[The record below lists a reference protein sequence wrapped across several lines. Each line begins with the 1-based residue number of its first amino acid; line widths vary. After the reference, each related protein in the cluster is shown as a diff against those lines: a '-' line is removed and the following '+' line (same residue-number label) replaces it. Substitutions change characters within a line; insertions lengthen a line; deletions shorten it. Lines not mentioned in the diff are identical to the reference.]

1 MKHTI
6 RFIILF
12 FALVITGASH
22 VWAITADDVTINVQP
37 NSSAGTVSEPTIA
50 GSKVTITATPNT
62 GYSIDADHIVAEKM
76 VSPSASSARHA
87 SGLASRLTVTAEG
100 SNQFSFTIPD
110 GYAGAYV
117 TVNFFK
123 ATANGITSLDQI
135 TDLSGTYVLT
145 ADINAAGFSGKG
157 EFTGTLDGGFH
168 KIYNLTKPLFSST
181 SGSAV
186 IRNITFVD
194 VSIDVSGDAGAVT
207 ANAGGSS
214 RIYNCGILSS
224 STERDD
230 EGNVTGFSGSTIR
243 GTGNVGGI
251 VGTLSGSARVI
262 NCYSYANITG
272 GSVKAGIVGYNSYAS
287 KSSSVD
293 GGEIRTM
300 VMNCMF
306 YGDIS
311 IGNSVYPIYGGLE
324 ISNENTS
331 RLNNYNYFRYES
343 PFSKNNKTV
352 EGVNTIITSYN
363 RALSAEERYLK
374 RFEFYRYLLNSNR
387 ELAAAYTGDTPTET
401 GSGSNLVKR
410 YHKELMAKWVL
421 DKSVAPYP
429 ILKEQGTYPSVVNY
443 DPKYTNDETGRKVSR
458 SSVSERNKGKMLGSL
473 TVTITGVGSNAP
485 SGASLLDENGDA
497 TTTRTLTLQR
507 TDKDYNN
514 YNYNYNKVQ
523 LPYYNDVGTKN
534 YTSNKVVTGWT
545 VSVSNAKSFGTTD
558 YDYPNYNLAD
568 RFSTV
573 GRVYSQGAY
582 FDVPDDV
589 SSISIE
595 PYWGNA
601 VYLSDGYHDCYGKN
615 TASPKEEKEY
625 EPVGLEDFGRK
636 YVNNQQYYI
645 NPNDNSDA
653 NKQVVYTNIA
663 TAITNLPDATSVYD
677 NAVVLVG
684 NFHRLGTPSN
694 GLKPFTIMSAD
705 LDYDNEPDYS
715 LIVRSGKAAKISPIR
730 FDFINVPGVVMAHK
744 MTSTTQMGILG
755 NMKLL
760 GWFEVTNTCVIRFSQ
775 FEYDFKDGNEP
786 KTKALAPLILLG
798 GVVEQFVSTNAN
810 DDADGASHTEYI
822 HVGSNVWF
830 KMFSNGCHMDKKK
843 VATPHRP
850 ISVTGGEYEK
860 FYLSGYFQPNAP
872 VSSAEDDKNAEC
884 YIDGG
889 KFGEV
894 AGAGQEKID
903 GNVTW
908 EINNADI
915 ESFFGGGINDAKPV
929 TGDINVTINNSHV
942 GLYCGGPKFGNMT
955 STASKKAL
963 VETNA
968 TNSTFGKFYG
978 AGYGGTAIYRDIYSP
993 GSDKGHN
1000 RYTLID
1006 YPWMEWLGDA
1016 WGYSRGQFVSGKGI
1030 ATGFE
1035 VEHFEGSNTA
1045 TVGRL
1050 YVYYS
1055 TLSVAKTNSVTS
1067 TLTGCTIKEN
1077 FYGGGNLGSVNGD
1090 IVSSL
1095 TDCTVNGSAYGAG
1108 CSSTPPTAKVY
1119 DTPTD
1124 ANFTGSK
1131 YNTSTGIFE
1140 PTDYPDI
1147 IEYTWSNT
1155 KGSNSEALV
1164 DEDIEGSTEQ
1174 KHWIHV
1180 DYDPATSTGI
1190 NLNDLGVV
1198 TGEVTLT
1205 IDGTSTVDGSVY
1217 GGGEESAVGANT
1229 NVNVDAGTVSG
1240 NVYGGGKLG
1249 SVGTYTVSGS
1259 TYTFTEGTGECSVT
1273 IAGGTIGADVFG
1285 AGKGIANTFQCEKGM
1300 VYKANVIVSGG
1311 TVNGTVYGGGEI
1323 GRVEND
1329 TEVKIGDGVGGSDT
1343 PTPNIHG
1350 NIFGAG
1356 KGLNTHG
1363 YSALVRG
1370 NSKVTVEGDSRVLGS
1385 IYGGGEISSVGRYT
1399 LVDASNQSQ
1408 YPGLEIGMPGSLAN
1422 SGSGECTVIVQGHA
1436 AIGPNGMQM
1445 TASGGP
1451 DDAGHIFGAGKGA
1464 TPQVYTYEDKEH
1476 MPRRMM
1482 SYTASLYPE
1491 DKKDVTWEY
1500 ADDEH
1505 NNVWEYFDTEAK
1517 YLTFIETMALTT
1529 QTEVTVDGNAFVKG
1543 SVYGGSENGFVQH
1556 DTKVMIKGGQIGAG
1570 AGESSPY
1577 ADDKFVNPAT
1587 TPVTAA
1593 NTLKACATWTF
1604 VDDGAPYDKFAGA
1617 TGYDSKGGATVATD
1631 GHTFYGNVFGGG
1643 SGFYPYAPGKWHR
1656 KAGSVGGDTRIEI
1669 SGGHILTNV
1678 YGGNEQTDVG
1688 TYTHDD
1694 DDTPYIA
1701 AGGTCT
1707 IVMTNGTIGVP
1718 RIASAIEALPTIG
1731 HLYGAGKGD
1740 KRILFNTWTNV
1751 GATSV
1756 SVTGGIVYGNVYGGG
1771 EDGHVMGNSVT
1782 TISETDATNKPTVIG
1797 SVGDDGLDGNV
1808 FGGGQGSPTALTAGV
1823 IGGSV
1828 NLGIQGGHI
1837 LGSVYGG
1844 GRIAS
1849 VGTFFAMATDPR
1861 YGMMQDDVDDDEAT
1875 TDVDESVTHGHLTVN
1890 LTGGIIEQ
1898 NVYGG
1903 CMGTNAAAGADDEAI
1918 AFAAKLGMS
1927 KTVEVNL
1934 NKNVAD
1940 NAKGCVVV
1948 KDIFGCNNTN
1958 SSPQGSVVVNIYAT
1972 QNKEKTQIANTAASG
1987 DTPAVTDAKRKGVY
2001 DVRAVYG
2008 GGNLAAYTPLD
2019 ATSSDADTKAAAH
2032 TTVNITGCRTVSIQ
2046 QVYGGGN
2053 AASTPATEVN
2063 VEGTFEI
2070 YELFGGGNGKDDLP
2084 DGSPNP
2090 GANVGYYAYPTSYD
2104 PPLSSKEERTE
2115 KFQYGSG
2122 KAAVNILGGTVHR
2135 VFGGSN
2141 TKGNVRQTAVTM
2153 LEEAGGCP
2161 FCVDEAYGGGKS
2173 APMDA
2178 EAKLLMACIPGLS
2191 AAYGGAEAADIQS
2204 NVILNITNGTFNRVF
2219 GGNNISGTIR
2229 GSITVNI
2236 EEIGCKPII
2245 IGELYGGGNMAGYSV
2260 FGYKQMKDG
2269 EGESAPLV
2277 WKPRVSLTDN
2287 TADGSVDNLTTPY
2300 RDPEVNVKS
2309 FTSIGTIY
2317 GGGYGTTAVMA
2328 GSPTVNINV
2337 VEGDKKHYTYA
2348 EDTST
2353 YLNAD
2358 NEEVPYFDANGFKEL
2373 KLTIDGH
2380 EVLVPKHDKNKIGAI
2395 NKVFGGGNAAQVI
2408 GSTNVNIGTL
2418 EEVYVVKVLSD
2429 GADLDNLAGGLVVY
2443 TRSGAGTTASPYTY
2457 TVATGTADPDETY
2470 YEKKTVI
2477 GADIRDNVYGGGNNA
2492 EVTGATNVTIGR
2504 EL

>member
-1 MKHTI
+1 MDNMPQDMNNKYGHKNMRTNGAWLSL
-6 RFIILF
+6 RHLYTLSPSLRYTAILLLL
-12 FALVITGASH
+12 LVVGAAKMWGQATEIT
-22 VWAITADDVTINVQP
+22 DV
-37 NSSAGTVSEPTIA
+37 AGLNA
-50 GSKVTITATPNT
+50 MTATGSYIIT
-62 GYSIDADHIVAEKM
+62 DDIDA
-76 VSPSASSARHA
+76 
-87 SGLASRLTVTAEG
+87 SG
-100 SNQFSFTIPD
+100 
-110 GYAGAYV
+110 Y
-117 TVNFFK
+117 
-123 ATANGITSLDQI
+123 TANITNF
-135 TDLSGTYVLT
+135 SGTLT
-145 ADINAAGFSGKG
+145 AQAKEDGTFPVISG
-157 EFTGTLDGGFH
+157 
-168 KIYNLTKPLFSST
+168 LTKPLFSSINGGT
-181 SGSAV
+181 VS
-186 IRNITFVD
+186 NIMLKD
-194 VSIDVSGDAGAVT
+194 VNISAGAHVGAI
-207 ANAGGSS
+207 ANTTKGHTV
-214 RIYNCGILSS
+214 IYNCGILPS
-224 STERDD
+224 ST
-230 EGNVTGFSGSTIR
+230 GSTLT
-243 GTGNVGGI
+243 GTDNYSCVGSI
-251 VGTLSGSARVI
+251 VGRITKQSGDDPDNTTRVV
-262 NCYSYANITG
+262 NCFSYANVSTTTG
-272 GSVKAGIVGYNSYAS
+272 TYATAAGIVGY
-287 KSSSVD
+287 VD
-293 GGEIRTM
+293 KPDGATATTQDNIDTRPM

-306 YGDIS
+306 YGEIPDGTIKRP
-311 IGNSVYPIYGGLE
+311 VYGGYV
-324 ISNENTS
+324 ISNNGEQGI
-331 RLNNYNYFRYES
+331 NNYNYFRES
-343 PFSKNNKTV
+343 ATFDDAYDNISK
-352 EGVNTIITSYN
+352 YN
-363 RALSAEERYLK
+363 LAWPAKKEYLT
-374 RFEFYRYLLNSNR
+374 RFEYYRSILNSNR
-387 ELAAAYTGDTPTET
+387 QLCTYWITGKTGTEQVAADTA
-401 GSGSNLVKR
+401 LI
-410 YHKELMAKWVL
+410 AKWVL
-421 DKSVAPYP
+421 DPGIAPYP
-429 ILKEQGTYPSVVNY
+429 ILKKWGKYPSIINVNKTKVWN
-443 DPKYTNDETGRKVSR
+443 PKTKDWVTRSVANDFE
-458 SSVSERNKGKMLGSL
+458 GKEIK
-473 TVTITGVGSNAP
+473 TITVNV
-485 SGASLLDENGDA
+485 SGLSH
-497 TTTRTLTLQR
+497 TLTLPVLDMD
-507 TDKDYNN
+507 TLNNDYG
-514 YNYNYNKVQ
+514 YAKIQ
-523 LPYYNDVGTKN
+523 LPYYNELFGDPTVQLPDPSDDDYSDKWNQRYGGN
-534 YTSNKVVTGWT
+534 YKDRVVTGWKIT
-545 VSVSNAKSFGTTD
+545 SVSGGTPGKFVGYKVGSAIVPDSIGAKAWEDGF
-558 YDYPNYNLAD
+558 NFAD
-568 RFSTV
+568 RNCTNKDLYSKS
-573 GRVYSQGAY
+573 GRVFAQGGY
-582 FDVPDDV
+582 YYVPEGV
-589 SSISIE
+589 TGISIE
-595 PYWGNA
+595 AYWGKA
-601 VYLSDGYHDCYGKN
+601 VYLRN
-615 TASPKEEKEY
+615 T
-625 EPVGLEDFGRK
+625 
-636 YVNNQQYYI
+636 
-645 NPNDNSDA
+645 DNSIDRVNVTGKTLSGNDVGTHGDPFTPA
-653 NKQVVYTNIA
+653 GALPATFSGYTVK
-663 TAITNLPDATSVYD
+663 TSLREAIKALNAGSSLTVYD
-677 NAVVLVG
+677 QAIVLVG
-684 NFHRLGTPSN
+684 NYQKRNRNDNVSYSIDSKWH
-694 GLKPFTIMSAD
+694 PFTIMSVD
-705 LDYDNEPDYS
+705 LDLDNEPDYCMQWQFRNQFGRPG
-715 LIVRSGKAAKISPIR
+715 IQPIR
-730 FDFINVPGVVMAHK
+730 FDFLPVPDLGLAIRHNALPN
-744 MTSTTQMGILG
+744 SIGIFIPQG
-755 NMKLL
+755 H
-760 GWFEVTNTCVIRFSQ
+760 FEITETAFMHLTQ
-775 FEYDFKDGNEP
+775 FEYDETVSRIESESPLILNGGEIDQIVVRRGN
-786 KTKALAPLILLG
+786 KNRTKYILLG
-798 GVVEQFVSTNAN
+798 GNLWMNRFTP
-810 DDADGASHTEYI
+810 GYH
-822 HVGSNVWF
+822 
-830 KMFSNGCHMDKKK
+830 
-843 VATPHRP
+843 ATPAGSAIRHCAV
-850 ISVTGGEYEK
+850 SVNGGEFPE
-860 FYLSGYFQPNAP
+860 FYLSGIYAPDYQVNADNP
-872 VSSAEDDKNAEC
+872 HC
-884 YIDGG
+884 YINGG
-889 KFGEV
+889 RFGFM
-894 AGAGQEKID
+894 AGAGYEQVN
-903 GNVTW
+903 GNVTFK
-908 EINNADI
+908 IDRAII
-915 ESFFGGGINDAKPV
+915 EEFYGGGINASKPV
-929 TGDINVTINNSHV
+929 TGNIDVTIDNSIV
-942 GLYCGGPKFGNMT
+942 WKYCGGPKVGQMTKTDDARKTVTTHATGTVFYQYFGGGN
-955 STASKKAL
+955 
-963 VETNA
+963 
-968 TNSTFGKFYG
+968 
-978 AGYGGTAIYRDIYSP
+978 GGTSFYREKGYDGNDFALPDPTAEAWLSSSLDNKLKSYAKFNP
-993 GSDKGHN
+993 LNTLTNGSNPAAASDDGTDNKGYHA
-1000 RYTLID
+1000 LF
-1006 YPWMEWLGDA
+1006 E
-1016 WGYSRGQFVSGKGI
+1016 
-1030 ATGFE
+1030 FE
-1035 VEHFEGSNTA
+1035 VFNESNGLGGKPTIRLYTHWAQFGTTITGTISNTL
-1045 TVGRL
+1045 V
-1050 YVYYS
+1050 
-1055 TLSVAKTNSVTS
+1055 
-1067 TLTGCTIKEN
+1067 GCTIKGN
-1077 FYGGGNLGSVNGD
+1077 FYGGGNLGNVEGSVT
-1090 IVSSL
+1090 SL
-1095 TDCTVNGSAYGAG
+1095 LKNTEVEGSAYGAG
-1108 CSSTPPTAKVY
+1108 YSAAIPSFKIHDKSSAIFPYVDVAGVMH
-1119 DTPTD
+1119 
-1124 ANFTGSK
+1124 NGSLSEA
-1131 YNTSTGIFE
+1131 ST
-1140 PTDYPDI
+1140 
-1147 IEYTWSNT
+1147 EYTWTNNKPSGVSKNKPYFKDGDDWYCYT
-1155 KGSNSEALV
+1155 WESLE
-1164 DEDIEGSTEQ
+1164 
-1174 KHWIHV
+1174 
-1180 DYDPATSTGI
+1180 
-1190 NLNDLGVV
+1190 NLGAV
-1198 TGEVTLT
+1198 TGDVTLT
-1205 IDGTSTVDGSVY
+1205 IDGTTTVAGSVF

-1259 TYTFTEGTGECSVT
+1259 TYTFTEGTGECTVT
-1273 IAGGTIGADVFG
+1273 IAGGTIGAGASSDDSGNVFG

-1350 NIFGAG
+1350 NVFGAG
-1356 KGLNTHG
+1356 KGLHTHG

-1385 IYGGGEISSVGRYT
+1385 IHGGGEISSVGRYT

-1451 DDAGHIFGAGKGA
+1451 DDAGRIFGAGKGA
-1464 TPQVYTYEDKEH
+1464 TPEVYTYSDKDN
-1476 MPRRMM
+1476 MPKRMM
-1482 SYTASLYPE
+1482 SYTAALFPA
-1491 DKKDVTWEY
+1491 DKEGITWEY
-1500 ADDEH
+1500 SDDEH

-1556 DTKVMIKGGQIGAG
+1556 NTKVMIKGGQIGAG
-1570 AGESSPY
+1570 NGLSDPY
-1577 ADDKFVNPAT
+1577 DDDKFINPVT
-1587 TPVTAA
+1587 TPITSA
-1593 NTLKACATWTF
+1593 NTLKACATWTYT
-1604 VDDGAPYDKFAGA
+1604 DDGAPYDKFAGA
-1617 TGYDSKGGATVATD
+1617 TGYDSKGGAVIATD

-1688 TYTHDD
+1688 TYTHDAAD
-1694 DDTPYIA
+1694 SPIIA
-1701 AGGTCT
+1701 DGGTCT
-1707 IVMTNGTIGVP
+1707 IVMSGGTIGVP
-1718 RIASAIEALPTIG
+1718 RDATAIEALPTIG

-1948 KDIFGCNNTN
+1948 NDIFGCNNTN

-2236 EEIGCKPII
+2236 EEVGCKPII

-2287 TADGSVDNLTTPY
+2287 TADGLVDNLTTPY

-2429 GADLDNLAGGLVVY
+2429 GADLDNLPGGLVVY
-2443 TRSGAGTTASPYTY
+2443 TRSGAGTAASPYTY

>member
-1 MKHTI
+1 MNNKKTTHTTVQHNPT
-6 RFIILF
+6 RLCMALF
-12 FALVITGASH
+12 LTLLLLLSGMTKT
-22 VWAITADDVTINVQP
+22 WAQ
-37 NSSAGTVSEPTIA
+37 
-50 GSKVTITATPNT
+50 TP
-62 GYSIDADHIVAEKM
+62 
-76 VSPSASSARHA
+76 
-87 SGLASRLTVTAEG
+87 
-100 SNQFSFTIPD
+100 
-110 GYAGAYV
+110 
-117 TVNFFK
+117 
-123 ATANGITSLDQI
+123 ITSLSAIAD
-135 TDLSGTYVLT
+135 DPAGSYVIT
-145 ADINAAGFSGKG
+145 ADINASGFSSSIAT
-157 EFTGTLDGGFH
+157 FTGTLTAQAKADGTFPV
-168 KIYNLTKPLFSST
+168 ISNLSVPLFTTATGATISNLMLKSVGI
-181 SGSAV
+181 SQ
-186 IRNITFVD
+186 
-194 VSIDVSGDAGAVT
+194 AGYVGAICCT
-207 ANAGGSS
+207 ANGTT
-214 RIYNCGILSS
+214 RIYNCGILPTDKDNTSS
-224 STERDD
+224 SRSTVAST
-230 EGNVTGFSGSTIR
+230 NNHCGSL
-243 GTGNVGGI
+243 VGY
-251 VGTLSGSARVI
+251 LDGSARVI
-262 NCYSYANITG
+262 NCFSYANVSAPANNSKVAG
-272 GSVKAGIVGYNSYAS
+272 GLVGYNTTCS
-287 KSSSVD
+287 D
-293 GGEIRTM
+293 QREDHLLTM

-306 YGDIS
+306 YGDITQGH
-311 IGNSVYPIYGGLE
+311 IKRPVYGGE
-324 ISNENTS
+324 RIKNTNELTVDGTKS
-331 RLNNYNYFRYES
+331 DYGLNNYNYFSEEDATFTAS
-343 PFSKNNKTV
+343 LDNLNK
-352 EGVNTIITSYN
+352 YN
-363 RALSAEERYLK
+363 CTWPVAKKYLM
-374 RFEFYRYLLNSNR
+374 RFEVYRNLLNSNR
-387 ELAAAYTGDTPTET
+387 RLCTWWVNGTYNAAPTDANVET
-401 GSGSNLVKR
+401 VGI
-410 YHKELMAKWVL
+410 AKWVL
-421 DKSVAPYP
+421 DPTIAPYP
-429 ILKEQGTYPSVVNY
+429 ILKKWGKYYSTFDMDPNSVHHAQ
-443 DPKYTNDETGRKVSR
+443 THTTESR
-458 SSVSERNKGKMLGSL
+458 ATAKEWEGKSYNTLI
-473 TVTITGVGSNAP
+473 VTIKGGDNNS
-485 SGASLLDENGDA
+485 SASASRDIMITDMD
-497 TTTRTLTLQR
+497 TLGY
-507 TDKDYNN
+507 DYCA
-514 YNYNYNKVQ
+514 KKIQ
-523 LPYYNDVGTKN
+523 LPYYNEIFGNPDGETWEAKYGNN
-534 YTSNKVVTGWT
+534 YTSKVVTGWKIT
-545 VSVSNAKSFGTTD
+545 NVSGGTPGTFDGSSDNAWETG
-558 YDYPNYNLAD
+558 YNFAD
-568 RFSTV
+568 RKCTNKDKYDVS
-573 GRVYSQGAY
+573 GRVFAQGGY
-582 FDVPDDV
+582 YYVPDGVTD
-589 SSISIE
+589 ITIE
-595 PYWGNA
+595 AYWGDA
-601 VYLSDGYHDCYGKN
+601 VYLCNNNRRLD
-615 TASPKEEKEY
+615 
-625 EPVGLEDFGRK
+625 R
-636 YVNNQQYYI
+636 VNNAKADFVSAGQ
-645 NPNDNSDA
+645 
-653 NKQVVYTNIA
+653 
-663 TAITNLPDATSVYD
+663 LPDKVNGTAVKTSLSGAVSALKTVSTKPTVYD
-677 NAVVLVG
+677 QAIVLVG
-684 NFHRLGTPSN
+684 NYQQNNFHSN
-694 GLKPFTIMSAD
+694 ITLDGSKYDTNAKPFTIMSAD
-705 LDYDNEPDYS
+705 FDFDNEPDFCFQAGM
-715 LIVRSGKAAKISPIR
+715 SGGGRINAQPIR
-730 FDFINVPGVVMAHK
+730 FDFLMVPDLTMAVRVDGNYYGMRIFCPQGHFEITE
-744 MTSTTQMGILG
+744 TSYMYTT
-755 NMKLL
+755 
-760 GWFEVTNTCVIRFSQ
+760 Q
-775 FEYDFKDGNEP
+775 FEYDIRAGSSSDWLKYQKNE
-786 KTKALAPLILLG
+786 APLILNG
-798 GVVEQFVSTNAN
+798 GEHFQIVSAESCNGTFQQASTNQTAIWRL
-810 DDADGASHTEYI
+810 DRTTYFLMG
-822 HVGSNVWF
+822 G
-830 KMFSNGCHMDKKK
+830 K
-843 VATPHRP
+843 VYMKAFTPGTHGNSRLATRHCAVNA
-850 ISVTGGEYEK
+850 IGGEYPE
-860 FYLSGYFQPNAP
+860 FYLSGMFNADFYNMTDNP
-872 VSSAEDDKNAEC
+872 HA
-884 YIDGG
+884 YLDGG
-889 KFGEV
+889 KFGTV
-894 AGAGQEKID
+894 AGAGMESVGAKNETEG
-903 GNVTW
+903 GNVTFK
-908 EINNADI
+908 INHSWI
-915 ESFFGGGINDAKPV
+915 KEFYGGGINANRPV
-929 TGDINVTINNSHV
+929 TGTIDVTIDNSLVHK
-942 GLYCGGPKFGNMT
+942 YCGGPKVGDMSNT
-955 STASKKAL
+955 KSIT
-963 VETNA
+963 TNA
-968 TNSTFGKFYG
+968 TNTVFDQFFGG
-978 AGYGGTAIYRDIYSP
+978 GNGGTNNERKRIYDSKGGVGAPSSP
-993 GSDKGHN
+993 TDSSPWNGSTGGFDSFSPFNYVDGG
-1000 RYTLID
+1000 YETEFEFELLP
-1006 YPWMEWLGDA
+1006 YPSGSSNVVKRTYHYLA
-1016 WGYSRGQFVSGKGI
+1016 SFARTTVSPV
-1030 ATGFE
+1030 T
-1035 VEHFEGSNTA
+1035 NTI
-1045 TVGRL
+1045 TD
-1050 YVYYS
+1050 
-1055 TLSVAKTNSVTS
+1055 
-1067 TLTGCTIKEN
+1067 CTFNGN
-1077 FYGGGNLGSVNGD
+1077 FYGGGNLGAVAGPNDATAPIVTSTLKGHTIVHGSVFGAGFSASIPSFRVHDKATVVFPYRDKSGYIHDGKLDYGSTYYTWINVVPAEWEISPAPTTSNPTFQHNGQWYVYTTANLTNLGSVNGD
-1090 IVSSL
+1090 VSL
-1095 TDCTVNGSAYGAG
+1095 TIEGTTEVDDNVYGGGDQSAVEGNSTVTVQGSA
-1108 CSSTPPTAKVY
+1108 KV
-1119 DTPTD
+1119 
-1124 ANFTGSK
+1124 G
-1131 YNTSTGIFE
+1131 
-1140 PTDYPDI
+1140 
-1147 IEYTWSNT
+1147 
-1155 KGSNSEALV
+1155 
-1164 DEDIEGSTEQ
+1164 
-1174 KHWIHV
+1174 
-1180 DYDPATSTGI
+1180 
-1190 NLNDLGVV
+1190 
-1198 TGEVTLT
+1198 
-1205 IDGTSTVDGSVY
+1205 GSVY
-1217 GGGEESAVGANT
+1217 GGGN
-1229 NVNVDAGTVSG
+1229 
-1240 NVYGGGKLG
+1240 LG
-1249 SVGTYTVSGS
+1249 SIGTYTVSGS
-1259 TYTFTEGTGECSVT
+1259 TYTFTSNTGECSVT

-1350 NIFGAG
+1350 NVFGAG

-1399 LVDASNQSQ
+1399 LVDETNQSQ
-1408 YPGLEIGMPGSLAN
+1408 YPGLEIGMPGSLKN
-1422 SGSGECTVIVQGHA
+1422 NGSGECTVIIQGNA
-1436 AIGPNGMQM
+1436 EIGPDNMQM
-1445 TASGGP
+1445 TATGGP
-1451 DDAGHIFGAGKGA
+1451 DDAGHVFGAGKGA
-1464 TPQVYTYEDKEH
+1464 TPEVYTYSDKDN
-1476 MPRRMM
+1476 MPKRMM
-1482 SYTASLYPE
+1482 SYTAALFPA
-1491 DKKDVTWEY
+1491 DKEGITWEY
-1500 ADDEH
+1500 SDDEH

-1577 ADDKFVNPAT
+1577 ADDKFVNPVT
-1587 TPVTAA
+1587 TPITSA

-1617 TGYDSKGGATVATD
+1617 TGYDSKGGAVIATD

-1656 KAGSVGGDTRIEI
+1656 KAGSVGGDTQIEI

-1688 TYTHDD
+1688 TYTHDAAD
-1694 DDTPYIA
+1694 SPIIA
-1701 AGGTCT
+1701 DGGTCT
-1707 IVMTNGTIGVP
+1707 IVMSGGTIGVP
-1718 RIASAIEALPTIG
+1718 RDATAIEALPTIG

-1823 IGGSV
+1823 VGGSV
-1828 NLGIQGGHI
+1828 SLGIQGGHI

-1849 VGTFFAMATDPR
+1849 VGTYFANAEDSN

-1948 KDIFGCNNTN
+1948 NDIFGCNNTN

-1972 QNKEKTQIANTAASG
+1972 QNKDKTQIANTAASG

-2019 ATSSDADTKAAAH
+2019 ATSSDATKKAAAH
-2032 TTVNITGCRTVSIQ
+2032 TVVNITGCRTVSIQ

-2287 TADGSVDNLTTPY
+2287 TADGLVDNLTTPY

-2418 EEVYVVKVLSD
+2418 EEVYVGKVLSD
-2429 GADLDNLAGGLVVY
+2429 GADLDNLPGGLVVY
-2443 TRSGAGTTASPYTY
+2443 TRSGAGTAASPYTY